1 MGTVVTY
8 PLGGLLLSLT
18 SWDSVF
24 YCTAG
29 LGLVWLLLWVT
40 LVLPSNTILMTVT
53 PPQVS
58 DTPEE
63 SGRISEEE
71 RTYILSTRSYNPALA
86 QVVKRPSVA
95 RKAFCLNSTADYFC
109 RKGD

>member
-29 LGLVWLLLWVT
+29 LGLVWLLLWVA

-71 RTYILSTRSYNPALA
+71 RDYILSSRSYNPALT
-86 QVVKRPSVA
+86 QVA
-95 RKAFCLNSTADYFC
+95 RKAFSFNSMGDSFC
-109 RKGD
+109 RKAD